1 MERLIFYITLITF
14 IVLLFL
20 YPIFIKWLKKRQF
33 GQYIRKEGPDLHNYK
48 QGTPTMGGILFV
60 LAIFF
65 LSMLTYF
72 IQNEDFFLIIG
83 VATLLFGFIG
93 FLDDYLSIKKKD
105 STGLTAIQKL
115 LMQFLFS
122 IFIVYLISKM
132 NPHSILKIPFTTK
145 SLDLK
150 YFYPLWGIIYL
161 TGMSN
166 ATNLTDGIDG
176 LSAGIYV
183 TSALFTTL
191 IAGMNFNYIPILI
204 LPVIAYLFYNIKP
217 AKIFMGDTGSLAL
230 GGILGSLAL
239 YYSVEL
245 FTILTC
251 FIFITEMFSVIIQVG
266 SFKIRKKRV
275 FLMAPIHHHFELKK
289 WSEERIVLTFWTINL
304 LTGIVALGGV
314 L

>member
-14 IVLLFL
+14 IFLLFL

-48 QGTPTMGGILFV
+48 QGTPTMGGILFI

-65 LSMLTYF
+65 LSLLTYF
-72 IQNEDFFLIIG
+72 IQKEDLFLIIG
-83 VATLLFGFIG
+83 VASLLFGFIG

-122 IFIVYLISKM
+122 IFIVYLISIL
-132 NPHSILKIPFTTK
+132 NPHSILKIPFTAK

-150 YFYPLWGIIYL
+150 FFYPLWGVIYL

-176 LSAGIYV
+176 LSGGTYV
-183 TSALFTTL
+183 ISALFTAL
-191 IAGMNFNYIPILI
+191 IAGINFNHISILI

-230 GGILGSLAL
+230 GGILGSIAL

-251 FIFITEMFSVIIQVG
+251 FIFISEMFSVIIQVG
-266 SFKIRKKRV
+266 SYKLRKKRV

-289 WSEERIVLTFWTINL
+289 WSEERIVLTFWTINF

-314 L
+314 W

>member
-1 MERLIFYITLITF
+1 MTLITF
-14 IVLLFL
+14 IFLLFL

-48 QGTPTMGGILFV
+48 QGTPTMGGILFI

-65 LSMLTYF
+65 LSLLTYF
-72 IQNEDFFLIIG
+72 IQKEDLFLIIG
-83 VATLLFGFIG
+83 VASLLFGFIG

-122 IFIVYLISKM
+122 IFIVYLISIL
-132 NPHSILKIPFTTK
+132 NPHSILKIPFTAK

-150 YFYPLWGIIYL
+150 FFYPLWGVIYL

-176 LSAGIYV
+176 LSGGTYV
-183 TSALFTTL
+183 ISALFTAL
-191 IAGMNFNYIPILI
+191 IAGINFNHISILI

-230 GGILGSLAL
+230 GGILGSIAL

-251 FIFITEMFSVIIQVG
+251 FIFISEMFSVIIQVG
-266 SFKIRKKRV
+266 SYKLRKKRV

-289 WSEERIVLTFWTINL
+289 WSEERIVLTFWTINF

-314 L
+314 W

>member
-14 IVLLFL
+14 IFLLFL

-72 IQNEDFFLIIG
+72 IQNEDLFLIIG

-132 NPHSILKIPFTTK
+132 NPPF
-145 SLDLK
+145 D
-150 YFYPLWGIIYL
+150 IE
-161 TGMSN
+161 N
-166 ATNLTDGIDG
+166 
-176 LSAGIYV
+176 
-183 TSALFTTL
+183 
-191 IAGMNFNYIPILI
+191 
-204 LPVIAYLFYNIKP
+204 
-217 AKIFMGDTGSLAL
+217 
-230 GGILGSLAL
+230 
-239 YYSVEL
+239 
-245 FTILTC
+245 
-251 FIFITEMFSVIIQVG
+251 
-266 SFKIRKKRV
+266 
-275 FLMAPIHHHFELKK
+275 
-289 WSEERIVLTFWTINL
+289 TFHN
-304 LTGIVALGGV
+304 
-314 L
+314 